1 MSSAIVPVLKKLNQV
16 LSLFTPGRTELSV
29 LEVAE
34 LLERPRS
41 TIYRLLASF
50 EREGFLDQDAV
61 TGLYRVGIR
70 LAALGELASHST
82 SLQRLVMPELRR
94 LNSETGETAT
104 LMLLV
109 GNEGITVDVVDSY
122 QPLMTPGLL
131 GRHNPIHASAGGK
144 AFLTWLPKSQRD
156 KLIVSPLKRYT
167 PTTITDVRTLLKE
180 LELSQR
186 RGYTTVRGEAAPDV
200 VGAAAPIW
208 NHRGAMVATLT
219 IGGPSTRVTAARL
232 AILGKFAIEACE
244 RVSRMLGHRPSVS
257 VGNGGSES
265 RAPAKRSQKKS
276 AGARGRGKSLTSA
289 RPVGRSPRG
298 GAAKRG

>member
-1 MSSAIVPVLKKLNQV
+1 MSSARVPVLKKLNQV
-16 LSLFTPGRTELSV
+16 LSLFTPERTELSV

-34 LLERPRS
+34 LLGRPRS
-41 TIYRLLASF
+41 TVYRLLANI

-104 LMLLV
+104 LMLLL

-144 AFLTWLPKSQRD
+144 AFLTWLPQAQRD
-156 KLIVSPLKRYT
+156 KLIVPPLKRYT

-180 LELSQR
+180 LEHSRR
-186 RGYTTVRGEAAPDV
+186 RGYTTVKGEFSPDV

-208 NHRGAMVATLT
+208 NHRDAMVATLT
-219 IGGPSTRVTAARL
+219 IGGPSTRVTSARL
-232 AILGKFAIEACE
+232 VSLGKAVIEACE
-244 RVSRMLGHRPSVS
+244 RISRMLGHRPSAAVGDGRGEERVS
-257 VGNGGSES
+257 L
-265 RAPAKRSQKKS
+265 KRSASK
-276 AGARGRGKSLTSA
+276 GAVAKERGKSRTTSRPAGRA
-289 RPVGRSPRG
+289 RRG
-298 GAAKRG
+298 GSAKRG